1 MERRPRSVSLVPGN
15 QFEGCKEIDLFR
27 ASEVGPPRSPTS
39 VHEPRL
45 FERELW
51 LPKAHNLDSDL
62 NCEADSNENASTTT
76 RDYDA
81 DWDRAV
87 SSDSASA
94 LSTMAVDFDCEGRR
108 LEPPSRTNPDLM
120 SRVVANNNTRQRMLK
135 CKMVA
140 SSAAKWS
147 GLLVVAGWIIGW
159 SCGYESWWASR
170 GPKSGE
176 VK

>member
-15 QFEGCKEIDLFR
+15 QFEVCKEIDLFR

-39 VHEPRL
+39 VHEPGL

-108 LEPPSRTNPDLM
+108 LDTLSPVGKPVSQHHATTPASPLSPSNFRRRNINIDTRCPAQGTTSPRWLLHI
-120 SRVVANNNTRQRMLK
+120 RFNTTTYHDCLAQH
-135 CKMVA
+135 
-140 SSAAKWS
+140 
-147 GLLVVAGWIIGW
+147 
-159 SCGYESWWASR
+159 
-170 GPKSGE
+170 
-176 VK
+176 